1 MKKYLK
7 ITLLVVIAII
17 LVGTFVFLYQKSKP
31 KVITYEIVTPE
42 VTDLQ
47 KTTVATGKVE
57 PRDEIL
63 IKPQISG
70 IIDEVYKEAGQA
82 VKKGEV
88 IAKVKVIP
96 ELGQLNSAESRVRL
110 AEINATQAETDFA
123 RVKKLYEDQ
132 LISREEYEKIA
143 SYVEGKSWMVLAADM
158 VLASESGH
166 MVLNMIVIC
175 NGNIYG
181 YAPKQK
187 KSREAIE
194 AYLTNLLMETDVT
207 HKKPVV
213 HESFDEFEEMIMM
226 LSANEPSAPMEAGS
240 IFAGLKANCI

>member
-1 MKKYLK
+1 MGETKLTKGSYGYIDNWKRTRL
-7 ITLLVVIAII
+7 ITLVLWVIFIGALLLIPMMV
-17 LVGTFVFLYQKSKP
+17 LGTKYNAF
-31 KVITYEIVTPE
+31 
-42 VTDLQ
+42 
-47 KTTVATGKVE
+47 TVAAIVMVL
-57 PRDEIL
+57 PAAR
-63 IKPQISG
+63 
-70 IIDEVYKEAGQA
+70 QA
-82 VKKGEV
+82 VQY
-88 IAKVKVIP
+88 IAMA
-96 ELGQLNSAESRVRL
+96 GFRSG
-110 AEINATQAETDFA
+110 
-123 RVKKLYEDQ
+123 
-132 LISREEYEKIA
+132 SREEYEKIA

>member
-1 MKKYLK
+1 MGETKLTKGSYGYIDSWKRTRL
-7 ITLLVVIAII
+7 ITLALWVIFIGALLLIPMMV
-17 LVGTFVFLYQKSKP
+17 LGTKYNAF
-31 KVITYEIVTPE
+31 
-42 VTDLQ
+42 
-47 KTTVATGKVE
+47 TVAAIVMVL
-57 PRDEIL
+57 PAAR
-63 IKPQISG
+63 
-70 IIDEVYKEAGQA
+70 QA
-82 VKKGEV
+82 VQYMAMAGFHS
-88 IAKVKVIP
+88 
-96 ELGQLNSAESRVRL
+96 G
-110 AEINATQAETDFA
+110 
-123 RVKKLYEDQ
+123 
-132 LISREEYEKIA
+132 SREEYEKIA

-187 KSREAIE
+187 KSREVIE

-213 HESFDEFEEMIMM
+213 HENFDEFEEMIMM
-226 LSANEPSAPMEAGS
+226 LSANEPSAPMEAGG

>member
-1 MKKYLK
+1 MGETKLTKGSYGYIDNWKRTRL
-7 ITLLVVIAII
+7 ITLVLWVIFIGALLLIPMMV
-17 LVGTFVFLYQKSKP
+17 LGTKYNAF
-31 KVITYEIVTPE
+31 
-42 VTDLQ
+42 
-47 KTTVATGKVE
+47 TVAAIVMVL
-57 PRDEIL
+57 PAAR
-63 IKPQISG
+63 
-70 IIDEVYKEAGQA
+70 QA
-82 VKKGEV
+82 VQY
-88 IAKVKVIP
+88 IAMA
-96 ELGQLNSAESRVRL
+96 GFRSG
-110 AEINATQAETDFA
+110 
-123 RVKKLYEDQ
+123 
-132 LISREEYEKIA
+132 SREEYEKIA

-158 VLASESGH
+158 VLDSESGH